1 MTKIRNWQYLV
12 NLMVLVMAAGQQIN
26 CFGPNKHWMIFC
38 LPLDIHAASLD
49 FISHKPGVSLMLL
62 GPLLAVQTLM
72 ACGLATIPSSR
83 KLGIVSQ
90 LRFVFDWGWGCPCMG
105 IWPWSSV
112 KYLQGLLWTMPLE
125 IQIALSGEKSDERT
139 QRPLQ
144 CPKNMIKGNRFQY
157 CRDNSLHIHRCMLG
171 LREKLNF
178 LSHSFS
184 CSSHSFSPP
193 PGTSGLHHP

>member
-1 MTKIRNWQYLV
+1 
-12 NLMVLVMAAGQQIN
+12 MVLVAAAGQQIN
-26 CFGPNKHWMIFC
+26 CFGPNKHWVIFC

-105 IWPWSSV
+105 IWPWEFSEVHTRTASAYASRNTNCSEWGKIRREDTEASPVSKKYDQGKQVSV
-112 KYLQGLLWTMPLE
+112 LQG
-125 IQIALSGEKSDERT
+125 
-139 QRPLQ
+139 
-144 CPKNMIKGNRFQY
+144 
-157 CRDNSLHIHRCMLG
+157 
-171 LREKLNF
+171 
-178 LSHSFS
+178 
-184 CSSHSFSPP
+184 
-193 PGTSGLHHP
+193 